1 MKNFK
6 TQKTTTTKEIDP
18 YWNVEYVQYNFL
30 DPELKD
36 YVIEK
41 ELYSENRN
49 YYYLF
54 KKGLLLTDDACQ
66 NREPLLYNTLKSI
79 KRRIELD
86 LEDSD
91 YGNRESWIDPVA
103 NYVTRPLYLN
113 RNNHYIGRKNDK
125 RI

>member
-54 KKGLLLTDDACQ
+54 KKGLLLTDDATQ
-66 NREPLLYNTLKSI
+66 NREPLLYNNLKRI

-91 YGNRESWIDPVA
+91 YRNRESWIDPVA

>member
-1 MKNFK
+1 MQYKNEETK
-6 TQKTTTTKEIDP
+6 KTTITREIEP
-18 YWNVEYVQYNFL
+18 YWNIEYVQYNFL
-30 DPELKD
+30 DSELKD

-54 KKGLLLTDDACQ
+54 KKGLLLTHDASQ
-66 NREPLLYNTLKSI
+66 NREPLLYNTLKGI

-91 YGNRESWIDPVA
+91 YGHRESWIDPVA
-103 NYVTRPLYLN
+103 NYVSRPLYLN
-113 RNNHYIGRKNDK
+113 RAHNTKK
-125 RI
+125 

>member
-1 MKNFK
+1 MSNIKK
-6 TQKTTTTKEIDP
+6 TQKTTITKEIEP

-41 ELYSENRN
+41 ELYSEYRN

-54 KKGLLLTDDACQ
+54 KKGLLLTHDATQ
-66 NREPLLYNTLKSI
+66 NREPLLYNNLKRI

-91 YGNRESWIDPVA
+91 YASKAKSRGRESWIDPVA
-103 NYVTRPLYLN
+103 NYVSRPLYL
-113 RNNHYIGRKNDK
+113 RGVKGE
-125 RI
+125 

>member
-6 TQKTTTTKEIDP
+6 TQKTTITREIEP
-18 YWNVEYVQYNFL
+18 YWNMEYVQYNFL

-41 ELYSENRN
+41 ELYSEYRN

-54 KKGLLLTDDACQ
+54 KKGLLLTHDTTQ
-66 NREPLLYNTLKSI
+66 NCVPVLFNTLKRI
-79 KRRIELD
+79 KGRIEDD

-91 YGNRESWIDPVA
+91 YGYRQSWIDPVA
-103 NYVTRPLYLN
+103 NYVNRPLYLN
-113 RNNHYIGRKNDK
+113 RTHKEK
-125 RI
+125 K

>member
-6 TQKTTTTKEIDP
+6 TQKTTITREIEP

-30 DPELKD
+30 DSELKD

-54 KKGLLLTDDACQ
+54 KKGLLLTHDASQ
-66 NREPLLYNTLKSI
+66 GEPVLFNTLKKI
-79 KRRIELD
+79 KGRIED
-86 LEDSD
+86 DFEDSD
-91 YGNRESWIDPVA
+91 YGKELKRLIINRESWIDPVA
-103 NYVTRPLYLN
+103 NYVRRPFYLN
-113 RNNHYIGRKNDK
+113 RNNHH
-125 RI
+125 

>member
-6 TQKTTTTKEIDP
+6 TQKTTTTKEIEP
-18 YWNVEYVQYNFL
+18 YWNIEYVQYNFS

-41 ELYSENRN
+41 ELYSEYRN

-54 KKGLLLTDDACQ
+54 KKGLLLTHDAYQ
-66 NREPLLYNTLKSI
+66 NREPLLYNNLKRI

-91 YGNRESWIDPVA
+91 YASKAKSRGRESWIDPVA

-113 RNNHYIGRKNDK
+113 RTHKEK
-125 RI
+125 K